1 MSLESDNQMVFIS
14 IYFIPSDFAVYW
26 TNATEQ
32 PCPNQFFVA
41 CARAFSVSSAR
52 CFSECLYA
60 FLPLAPRFVSI
71 FYIFGRCSILNS
83 NTNSITTTTITT
95 RENGNIV
102 VAWAVISKWL
112 FRITYYRYFGAFFV
126 RVLGHYKVKESALR
140 HGEWEFELSMYRRDI
155 PNGSIAYFKKSATK
169 SKQRANKSIGNWKK
183 GNGRER
189 KEFIYMYII
198 WMKIERAHLFIF
210 LWQKHHHFQF

>member
-1 MSLESDNQMVFIS
+1 MPFTERMLLNNHVRISFSLRARARSLSLLLVVSVSVCMLFFLLHLDLFQ
-14 IYFIPSDFAVYW
+14 YFIFSAVARYSTATPTASLPPPSPPERM
-26 TNATEQ
+26 ATLLLHELL
-32 PCPNQFFVA
+32 
-41 CARAFSVSSAR
+41 SVSG
-52 CFSECLYA
+52 Y
-60 FLPLAPRFVSI
+60 FVLLI
-71 FYIFGRCSILNS
+71 IVILERS
-83 NTNSITTTTITT
+83 SF
-95 RENGNIV
+95 E
-102 VAWAVISKWL
+102 
-112 FRITYYRYFGAFFV
+112 F
-126 RVLGHYKVKESALR
+126 LGHYKVKESALR